1 MFLCCRRNDS
11 PCVCVFS
18 GFSECSA
25 EVDFSTTNGM
35 DIREKMSH
43 KFGCLDF
50 LLSEDGHVWPLRRD
64 VLAMRR
70 CGWS

>member
-1 MFLCCRRNDS
+1 MFTVSAVNVRRTLL
-11 PCVCVFS
+11 
-18 GFSECSA
+18 
-25 EVDFSTTNGM
+25 DFSKTNGM

-43 KFGCLDF
+43 KFGFLDF
-50 LLSEDGHVWPLRRD
+50 LLSEDGHVCPLRRD